1 MRHSLVAIFTL
12 CLLLAWSHAEIR
24 EITNLRQITPEL
36 RAGTLLVLD
45 LDNTLIEPE
54 GNLGSDQWFYFL
66 VRKFRARD
74 SMCAAEAERQAME
87 EWNRVQ
93 PSLRIRAVEADTA
106 RIIREAQDR
115 GFVTLGL
122 TARTPDIAPTTF
134 AQLRKIGVRLDRR
147 TVPAREF
154 ALSGA
159 HPILFRQGVLF
170 VGEGNKKGRI
180 LMDFLK
186 RTGARPTQVIF
197 VDDKRRHVTDVDR
210 EMSNAGWPCISF
222 RYGAADAKVARF
234 NADTRDLHRFLG
246 ERSARAFKP

>member
-1 MRHSLVAIFTL
+1 MGHSLVVIFTL
-12 CLLLAWSHAEIR
+12 CLLRAWGHAEIR
-24 EITNLRQITPEL
+24 EITTLRQITPEL
-36 RAGTLLVLD
+36 RAGTLLVFD
-45 LDNTLIEPE
+45 IDNTLIEPE

-66 VRKFRARD
+66 IRKFRGRD
-74 SMCAAEAERQAME
+74 DMSAAEAEHRAME

-93 PSLRIRAVEADTA
+93 PSLQVRAVEADTA

-115 GFVTLGL
+115 GFTTLGL

-154 ALSGA
+154 ALPGA

-186 RTGARPTQVIF
+186 RTGARPKRVVF
-197 VDDKRRHVTDVDR
+197 VDDKRQHVTDVDR
-210 EMSNAGWPCISF
+210 AMSNAGWPCISF

-234 NADTRDLHRFLG
+234 NADVRDLHRFLG
-246 ERSARAFKP
+246 ERPARSSKP